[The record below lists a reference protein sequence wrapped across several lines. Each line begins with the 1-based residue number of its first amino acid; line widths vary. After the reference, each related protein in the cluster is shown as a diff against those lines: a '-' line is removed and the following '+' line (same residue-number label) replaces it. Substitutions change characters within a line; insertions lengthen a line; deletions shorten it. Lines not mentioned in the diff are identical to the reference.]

1 MISRLS
7 RRDDFDALR
16 RHGRTVRRGSLRVR
30 YLAGSRPEARVAYGI
45 GRSVGNAVARNRLR
59 RRLRVVMTGVDAR
72 GSLPAGDYLVRAEP
86 SAAGATF
93 AELHDDLAG
102 ITDELGSEA

>member
-1 MISRLS
+1 
-7 RRDDFDALR
+7 
-16 RHGRTVRRGSLRVR
+16 
-30 YLAGSRPEARVAYGI
+30 
-45 GRSVGNAVARNRLR
+45 
-59 RRLRVVMTGVDAR
+59 MTGVDAR

-86 SAAGATF
+86 SSAGATF

>member
-1 MISRLS
+1 
-7 RRDDFDALR
+7 
-16 RHGRTVRRGSLRVR
+16 
-30 YLAGSRPEARVAYGI
+30 VAYGI
-45 GRSVGNAVARNRLR
+45 GRSVGNAVVRNRLR
-59 RRLRVVMTGVDAR
+59 RRLRAVMNGVDAR

-102 ITDELGSEA
+102 ITGELGSEA